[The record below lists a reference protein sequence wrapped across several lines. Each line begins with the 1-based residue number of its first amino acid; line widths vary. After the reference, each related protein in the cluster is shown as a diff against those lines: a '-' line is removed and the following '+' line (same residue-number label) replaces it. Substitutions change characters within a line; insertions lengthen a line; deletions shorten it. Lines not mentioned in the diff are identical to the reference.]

1 MKNPRNF
8 NEEFAD
14 NEERKYAYSFDWII
28 RDYLLRR
35 VSPYLNHD
43 GPTLEVGAFMGDM
56 TSQILDQYPNLT
68 VLEGSSSLCEHL
80 DKRFGNEIKLILNK
94 IENATFTGEFQS
106 IFLVHTLEHLD
117 DPIEALKKIGTW
129 LTEDG
134 KMIIAVPNAEAL
146 SRQIAVRMGLIES
159 NRSVTPGEFEHG
171 HRRTYCM
178 DELLSHARKSGL
190 RVAESGGVIVKPLSN
205 SQFDKALEDGVISP
219 EYVRACDDLAREHPK
234 MAASIYIVLQ
244 R

>member
-1 MKNPRNF
+1 
-8 NEEFAD
+8 
-14 NEERKYAYSFDWII
+14 
-28 RDYLLRR
+28 
-35 VSPYLNHD
+35 
-43 GPTLEVGAFMGDM
+43 
-56 TSQILDQYPNLT
+56 
-68 VLEGSSSLCEHL
+68 
-80 DKRFGNEIKLILNK
+80 LILNK

-117 DPIEALKKIGTW
+117 DPIQALKKIGTW
-129 LTEDG
+129 LSDDG
-134 KMIIAVPNAEAL
+134 KIIVAVPNAEAL

-190 RVAESGGVIVKPLSN
+190 RVSESGGVIVKPLSN
-205 SQFDKALEDGVISP
+205 SQFDKALADGVISQ
-219 EYVRACDDLAREHPK
+219 EYVRGCDELAREHPK
-234 MAASIYIVLQ
+234 MSASIFVVLQ